1 MYISKVLIKNYRNFE
16 EFETD
21 LKPFTLII
29 GENNSGKTNL
39 LEALG
44 LIFSQEISAFR
55 KRVLELDDINYR
67 AIQRF
72 KSSVANKDVAIGDID
87 FPEVTVE
94 ASMTDFDDDQEAV
107 VGDWFTDT
115 QLLEARLTYTFRI
128 RDGWNKKEEWLK
140 EQRANAEERGAEYV
154 EFPIKEYEY
163 SIYGGGETS
172 NRADQYFLRML
183 KMDFLDALRDA
194 KRELVASGDYRLLY
208 KVLINRDDKHF
219 LDIKKFL
226 FELQNLVK
234 VHPELQEIKTGIKTY
249 LDRISLQEND
259 SANAVDFHFAT
270 PEASEILKKLS
281 LIYGDDPIVVE
292 RNGLGR
298 NNLLYISLIL
308 SHLAGAAAGANRT
321 CFRLIGIEEPEA
333 HLHPHLQHHL
343 AKNIMDI
350 LKNENGESKKELQVI
365 LTSHSPYI
373 SAKLSMENTYIMY
386 RENNKI
392 STHRVTKGLTDGGE
406 TVRFLKKFLDATNS
420 TMFFARKIVLV
431 EGIAEELL
439 VPRLFELYAEK
450 TLEKIGC
457 SIINVRGVAF
467 KHFLEIIRNGYFIKC
482 AVFTDDDF
490 GKKTENR
497 AADLQKAYATNN
509 DIIKIEPT
517 KKGTFEKDIIETNK
531 EGHGRSI
538 LLAVLRLTK
547 PVSGKALMEGIGDK
561 PIDVASFF
569 DEIEGYKS
577 EFALNLLEK
586 LNDKDVS
593 FVIPEYLKRGFDFIL
608 K

>member
-1 MYISKVLIKNYRNFE
+1 MYISRLSIKNYRNFE

-21 LKPFTLII
+21 LRPFTLII

-55 KRVLELDDINYR
+55 KRILELDDINYR
-67 AIQRF
+67 AVQRF
-72 KSSVANKDVAIGDID
+72 KYSVANKDIAIRDIA
-87 FPEVTVE
+87 FPEVMVE
-94 ASMTDFDDDQEAV
+94 ASMTDFDDYQEAV

-115 QLLEARLTYTFRI
+115 GLIEAKLTYTFHL
-128 RDGWNKKEEWLK
+128 RDNWNKREEWLK
-140 EQRANAEERGAEYV
+140 EQRAIAEEKGFEYV

-172 NRADQYFLRML
+172 NRADQYLLRML

-219 LDIKKFL
+219 SDIKKFL
-226 FELQNLVK
+226 FDLQILIRE
-234 VHPELQEIKTGIKTY
+234 HPELQKIEAGIKTY
-249 LDRISLQEND
+249 LDKISLQEND
-259 SANAVDFHFAT
+259 SANTVRFHFTT

-281 LIYGDDPIVVE
+281 LIYGDDPIIVE

-308 SHLAGAAAGANRT
+308 SHLAGVSVGANHT
-321 CFRLIGIEEPEA
+321 FFRLIGIEEPEA

-343 AKNIMDI
+343 AKNIVDI
-350 LKNENGESKKELQVI
+350 LKNENGEPKKELQVI

-373 SAKLSMENTYIMY
+373 SSKLNIENIYIMY
-386 RENNKI
+386 RENNEV
-392 STHRVTKGLTDGGE
+392 SAHRIAKGLPEEGE
-406 TVRFLKKFLDATNS
+406 TVKFLKKFLDATNS
-420 TMFFARKIVLV
+420 TMFFARKVVLV

-439 VPRLFELYAEK
+439 VPRLFELHAGK

-482 AVFTDDDF
+482 VVFTDDDF

-497 AADLQKAYATNN
+497 AEDLRITYVTGS
-509 DIIKIEPT
+509 DIIRIEPT
-517 KKGTFEKDIIETNK
+517 EKGTFEKDVIDANK
-531 EGHGRSI
+531 EDQGRNI
-538 LLAVLRLTK
+538 LCAALKLTK
-547 PVSGKALMEGIGDK
+547 PIAGKALIEKMGDNT
-561 PIDVASFF
+561 INVDSFF
-569 DEIEGYKS
+569 DEIENYKS

-586 LNDKDVS
+586 LDDKHAC
-593 FVIPEYLKRGFDFIL
+593 FAIPEYLKRGFDFIL

>member
-1 MYISKVLIKNYRNFE
+1 M
-16 EFETD
+16 
-21 LKPFTLII
+21 
-29 GENNSGKTNL
+29 
-39 LEALG
+39 
-44 LIFSQEISAFR
+44 IFSQEISAFR
-55 KRVLELDDINYR
+55 KRILELDDINYR
-67 AIQRF
+67 AVQGF
-72 KSSVANKDVAIGDID
+72 KNSVANADVAIKDIH

-107 VGDWFTDT
+107 VGDWFTDS
-115 QLLEARLTYTFRI
+115 QLSEVRLTYTFHL
-128 RDGWNKKEEWLK
+128 RDGWSKKEDWLK
-140 EQRANAEERGAEYV
+140 EQRAIAQEKGSEYV

-163 SIYGGGETS
+163 IIYGGGEVS

-219 LDIKKFL
+219 SDIKKFL
-226 FELQNLVK
+226 FDLQSLVK
-234 VHPELQEIKTGIKTY
+234 KHPELQKIKTGIKSY
-249 LDRISLQEND
+249 LDKISLQEND
-259 SANAVDFHFAT
+259 RANAVDFHFTT
-270 PEASEILKKLS
+270 PQASEILKKLS
-281 LIYGDDPIVVE
+281 LIYGDDPIIVE

-308 SHLAGAAAGANRT
+308 SHLAGASSGANHT

-343 AKNIMDI
+343 AKNVMGI
-350 LKNENGESKKELQVI
+350 LKDENGESKKELQVI

-373 SAKLSMENTYIMY
+373 SAKLSMANTYIMY

-392 STHRVTKGLTDGGE
+392 AVHRITKGLDAEGE
-406 TVRFLKKFLDATNS
+406 TVKYLRKFLDATNS
-420 TMFFARKIVLV
+420 TMFFARKVLLV

-439 VPRLFELYAEK
+439 VPRLFELHTGK

-467 KHFLEIIRNGYFIKC
+467 KHFLEIICNGYFIKC
-482 AVFTDDDF
+482 VAFTDDDS

-497 AADLQKAYATNN
+497 AIDLQKAYATNN

-517 KKGTFEKDIIETNK
+517 ERGTFEKDIIGTNK
-531 EGHGRSI
+531 EDHGRSI
-538 LLAVLRLTK
+538 LLDALKLTK
-547 PVSGKALMEGIGDK
+547 PVSGKALIKSTGDQ
-561 PIDVASFF
+561 PVDVALFF
-569 DEIEGYKS
+569 DEIENYKS

-586 LNDKDVS
+586 LKGKDVR
-593 FVIPEYLKRGFDFIL
+593 FAIPEYLKRGFDFIL